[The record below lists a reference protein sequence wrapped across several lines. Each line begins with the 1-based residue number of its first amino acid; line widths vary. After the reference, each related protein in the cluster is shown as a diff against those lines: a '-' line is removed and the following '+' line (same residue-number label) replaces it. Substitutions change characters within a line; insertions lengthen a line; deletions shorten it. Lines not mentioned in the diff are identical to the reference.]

1 MGLNKRLIGAG
12 ATASGALTPSEN
24 FKAVLYTGNGGTQ
37 AITGVGFQPDFVWIK
52 QRDAVRGQNWYD
64 STRGVENVLF
74 SNSTGAASQE
84 TAGTSLGSF
93 DTDGFTVGTG
103 IGVNASGGDF
113 VAWCWKANGGTTTS
127 VTGTNISSAT
137 QQVNTDI
144 DFSIT
149 QFTEG
154 SSGTSAVPHG
164 LSGTPDMYIVKRT
177 GGTQDWYVWH
187 NGLSAGNSYI
197 ILNST
202 AAQGSNNNMW
212 TQVDSTNINLGAW
225 NTEGGGT
232 KIVYAFKNV
241 DSFSKFGSY
250 TGNGS
255 ANGPIVE
262 TGFEPAFI
270 MVKNTTSSG
279 QDWRILDNKR
289 NTSNPRNCY
298 LSANN
303 SNAEECQYD
312 QFDFLSNGFQVITT
326 DGSLN
331 QNTSNFIYMAFAAD
345 PDTEAPTLA
354 DSFNIKTY
362 TGNGSSN
369 SITGLG
375 FKPGLIWMKRRDTAQ
390 EHALVNI
397 VSGPLKHLYSDLASA
412 EQTTTNGVSSFN
424 DDGWTMGANGL
435 MNNTNNTYV
444 GWAWKA
450 DDNEPTIFP
459 PNQTVADIKSTN
471 LTLNLNLAAGSY
483 SGSGSAIEDLSSA
496 EEDFTVTNASVNEGY
511 GGYYIDF
518 DGSGDY
524 ADSDSSIATT
534 TGNDITIEFWVRSES
549 GSQPSYADI
558 MDANHGTA
566 VAGSSGQGWAIQMR
580 GANQNSF
587 YFVYYDGSGYQSN
600 SDGEIFELTTDK
612 WTHIAI
618 VKSGTSVQVYED
630 GVAGNS
636 WTASSATLENPNQI
650 IRLAGWLAG
659 GRDFNGSLG
668 QVRLYSDALSAGEVL
683 GNYNATKGLFTV
695 TESIVSANANA
706 GFSVVKWTGTGSA
719 GKVPHGLSAAPE
731 MIITKR
737 LNSAGDWY
745 TYHKDLN
752 SGTNPA
758 YNFIK
763 LNSSDAEIVNA
774 SSGGSIWNST
784 SPSSTVINVGTTL
797 SASTSDSYIAYC
809 FHSVSGYQKL
819 GGYSGNGSGSGQ
831 TITTGFQP
839 DWIILKCTNIASEW
853 VIVDS
858 VRGDAYLLAESDG
871 AEVSPYTAVDFLS
884 TGFKLTGT
892 SYNNSGRDFI
902 YMAIKIN

>member
-24 FKAVLYTGNGGTQ
+24 FKAVTYTG
-37 AITGVGFQPDFVWIK
+37 TGSAQTIEVGFQPDMIWYKSRNIDYDHNV
-52 QRDAVRGQNWYD
+52 YD
-64 STRGVENVLF
+64 STRGLNVF
-74 SNSTGAASQE
+74 IRPNSNIAQYSASDQITGVTSTG
-84 TAGTSLGSF
+84 
-93 DTDGFTVGTG
+93 FTLGTG
-103 IGVNASGGDF
+103 NDGNQNGYTF

-187 NGLSAGNSYI
+187 NGLSAGNSYV

-212 TQVDSTNINLGAW
+212 TQVDSTNINLGPW

-450 DDNEPTIFP
+450 DDNEATIEEVTEDADAIAIYKFEDNANDVTGSYNATASNVSYVTGNFNKAAEFNGTNSYISRDASFLP
-459 PNQTVADIKSTN
+459 FGNAARTFSFWVKLDTHTGDQFFMSYGTSTTGKFFAPRVTPANQGGYISFMGNGADLNSNVVMTTGVWMHLCYTYDGSVLKIYKNGVEIASGA
-471 LTLNLNLAAGSY
+471 LTLNTT
-483 SGSGSAIEDLSSA
+483 DLR
-496 EEDFTVTNASVNEGY
+496 DFTIGARDETGTPSKYVDGQIDQIRIYDKALTAASVTNLYNE
-511 GGYYIDF
+511 
-518 DGSGDY
+518 
-524 ADSDSSIATT
+524 TT
-534 TGNDITIEFWVRSES
+534 
-549 GSQPSYADI
+549 A
-558 MDANHGTA
+558 
-566 VAGSSGQGWAIQMR
+566 
-580 GANQNSF
+580 QNSTL
-587 YFVYYDGSGYQSN
+587 D
-600 SDGEIFELTTDK
+600 I
-612 WTHIAI
+612 
-618 VKSGTSVQVYED
+618 GTQAAVSIQ
-630 GVAGNS
+630 
-636 WTASSATLENPNQI
+636 
-650 IRLAGWLAG
+650 
-659 GRDFNGSLG
+659 
-668 QVRLYSDALSAGEVL
+668 
-683 GNYNATKGLFTV
+683 
-695 TESIVSANANA
+695 SIVSANANA
-706 GFSVVKWTGTGSA
+706 GMSIVKWEGDGIASSR
-719 GKVPHGLSAAPE
+719 VPHGLSAKPDMVIVKDLTEAGAWNVAHVGLASNE
-731 MIITKR
+731 GIG
-737 LNSAGDWY
+737 LNSTAAAFTSMGNNGGI
-745 TYHKDLN
+745 TYANLTATTFGFATGAVGVN
-752 SGTNPA
+752 S
-758 YNFIK
+758 
-763 LNSSDAEIVNA
+763 VNKN
-774 SSGGSIWNST
+774 GNQ
-784 SPSSTVINVGTTL
+784 
-797 SASTSDSYIAYC
+797 YIAYC
-809 FHSVSGYQKL
+809 FHSVSGYSKI
-819 GGYSGNGSGSGQ
+819 GSYTGNGSTQS
-831 TITTGFQP
+831 ITTGFQP
-839 DWIILKCTNIASEW
+839 DFILIKKSSGTGTW
-853 VIVDS
+853 RMFDS
-858 VRGDAYLLAESDG
+858 VRGTDKSLRANESAAEYDDTQDYL
-871 AEVSPYTAVDFLS
+871 TFIS
-884 TGFKLTGT
+884 TGF
-892 SYNNSGRDFI
+892 SYTNQSNSDLNENNSTYI